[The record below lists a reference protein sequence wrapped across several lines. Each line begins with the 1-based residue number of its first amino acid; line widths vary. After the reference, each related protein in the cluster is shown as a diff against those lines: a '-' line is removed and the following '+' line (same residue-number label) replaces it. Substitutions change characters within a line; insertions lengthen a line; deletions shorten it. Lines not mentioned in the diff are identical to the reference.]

1 MANLNPAPGRRRVLT
16 FATPAIDDLIFYEL
30 KDSKMPEN
38 AAVAYGTKH
47 PDRNKYPDHVLV
59 YIAPAME
66 PDPDWV
72 RWYYAAERADQ
83 DDYNFEIDGD
93 EYLTRTYIVPRA
105 DYLDGVSF
113 SEPSQGTADAV
124 FTNFNYVGQNIRR
137 IGQQELDSIFV
148 VVQRNYLN
156 DGSTL
161 SVSESGTPRGEES
174 TALTLGANAT
184 STALATGLILARSSR
199 LAENDGWENTEN
211 RLSVRT
217 GVNRQST
224 QYSAGYARVS
234 SEELALGPT
243 APTGASGEAGFVKD
257 LVTVDVNGTDALWTA
272 QRETVI
278 NNPVT
283 GSKVVREL
291 GGGIASLTMD
301 LVNDG
306 TGATGGFYILDSSVD
321 PIGDGNAV
329 RTVATIDSYPTLI
342 DDQFDET
349 TKTMIR
355 VTKDVIVPGA
365 ANGSYTAGN
374 VTEIQA
380 VDRWRSIQINSR
392 YLTTPA
398 PANRAGAIA
407 SALPFQTSFQ
417 IPAVLTSASL
427 RYVYAWASSSGDY
440 DYAED
445 LDLEF
450 GVREQYSAAVAGRL
464 LRYFSP
470 TPPVI
475 EPDEEVYK
483 PESHSIS
490 YASSWWSAGSGG
502 AKASAHIR
510 HWQTPFALC
519 EGITIGAPSWFA
531 SGGGLAVGQEVT
543 SIISATATPPSGW
556 TTVDVDVRPIKLGYY
571 EVVERQLNL
580 PDPFA

>member
-1 MANLNPAPGRRRVLT
+1 MSNLNPAPGRRRVLT

-30 KDSKMPEN
+30 KDSKLPEN
-38 AAVAYGTKH
+38 APKAYGTKH

-66 PDPDWV
+66 SDPDWV

-113 SEPSQGTADAV
+113 PEPSQGTADAV
-124 FTNFNYVGQNIRR
+124 FASFNYVGQNIRR

-217 GVNRQST
+217 GVNREST

-243 APTGASGEAGFVKD
+243 APTGVSGEAGFVKD

-321 PIGDGNAV
+321 PIGNGDAV

-365 ANGSYTAGN
+365 ANGSYSAGN

-398 PANRAGAIA
+398 PANRADAIA

-417 IPAVLTSASL
+417 IPAVLTAATL
-427 RYVYAWASSSGDY
+427 QYVYAFASSSGDY

-445 LDLEF
+445 FNMVF
-450 GVREQYSAAVAGRL
+450 GVKEQYSAAVEGRL
-464 LRYFSP
+464 LRYFAAAPP
-470 TPPVI
+470 TITPSAN
-475 EPDEEVYK
+475 VYK
-483 PESHSIS
+483 PESHSVS
-490 YASSWWSAGSGG
+490 YSGYWWTAGTAG
-502 AKASAHIR
+502 AKAAANIR

-519 EGITIGAPSWFA
+519 AGITISAPSWG
-531 SGGGLAVGQEVT
+531 SGSGLTIGH
-543 SIISATATPPSGW
+543 SISGNIPATATAPTGW